1 MYYVQLGPACSLPL
15 HVWGIFISLGRID
28 RPMTAREPDPHRRPS
43 LRKGALG
50 DVIALTSL
58 DILSECSHLCR
69 DSRWCLNGEKYLVL

>member
-1 MYYVQLGPACSLPL
+1 MPGARCTRGLVCKIVQRNAHEHTGSAEAIR
-15 HVWGIFISLGRID
+15 H
-28 RPMTAREPDPHRRPS
+28 S
-43 LRKGALG
+43 LRKGAFG